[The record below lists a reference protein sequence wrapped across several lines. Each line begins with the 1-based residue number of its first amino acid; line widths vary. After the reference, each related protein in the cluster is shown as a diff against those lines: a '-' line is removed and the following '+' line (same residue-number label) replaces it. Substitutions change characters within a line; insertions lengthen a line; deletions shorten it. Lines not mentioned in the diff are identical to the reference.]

1 VKFLHL
7 FRPALRRLGARW
19 FFCPRPSRPIARWNR
34 LWAIGVASSL
44 AMTGATGSLAAEKVA
59 RVAFRA
65 AEKGF
70 DPAQREDRYSIGVM
84 ESIFEP
90 LLTYDHLARPV
101 RLVPLVVEAIPE
113 PQEGGTLFEFRIR
126 RGIYFQDDPAFK
138 GKKRELVAKDMEYA
152 IKRFRDP
159 ANRSPYE
166 WLFEGKIVGLDE
178 AKAAA
183 EKSGKFDYDAR
194 VEGLQAL
201 DRYTL
206 RVKLKE
212 PDFNFIYFFA
222 MPNVV
227 PVAREVIEAYPDAT
241 NNHPVGTGP
250 YRLKTWAPRSKIVL
264 EKNPSYRGFRLDETY
279 ANADDEWDRA
289 AISHLRGKTL
299 PLIDRI
305 EIYPIEEEQP
315 RFLAFMNREH
325 DFIEETPFAFIPKVL
340 PGGRLSPELERQGV
354 RFFRDPQPEITY
366 FIYNM
371 EQGPLSGFTPERIAL
386 RRALSLAYNRDVERS
401 IIRKGQVSFAEQ
413 VAAPGIVGFDPNFR
427 SDENAYNPARAKA
440 LLDMFGYRDIDGDG
454 FRETPDGQPINL
466 EYKYSTGE
474 QEKRE
479 IADNW
484 VRSLA
489 AIGIRTTTKGTQFA
503 DLLGDRKRG
512 RFILAENAWVADYPD
527 AQNFLQL
534 LYGPNTDQSNDSRF
548 RLKAFDELYERALRL
563 PDSPERNRLYRE
575 MNRLVLAYAPWRM
588 GMHRVFSHFM
598 YPWVK
603 GYKKHPILFTQF
615 KYLDIDVAARDAA
628 LLQR

>member
-1 VKFLHL
+1 MCGRQPQSIQQEQANVGLPL
-7 FRPALRRLGARW
+7 
-19 FFCPRPSRPIARWNR
+19 RPSSRSWRAW
-34 LWAIGVASSL
+34 LAIVAII
-44 AMTGATGSLAAEKVA
+44 GAVGIPSIDNVYAAEKKIL

-101 RLVPLVVEAIPE
+101 RLVPLVVESVPE
-113 PQEGGTLFEFRIR
+113 PQENGTLFEFKIKP
-126 RGIYFQDDPAFK
+126 GIYFQDDPAFK
-138 GKKRELVAKDMEYA
+138 GKRRELVAKDMEYA

-194 VEGLQAL
+194 VEGLQAV
-201 DRYTL
+201 DRYKL
-206 RVKLKE
+206 RVRLKE
-212 PDFNFIYFFA
+212 ADYNFIYFFA

-250 YRLKTWAPRSKIVL
+250 YRLKSWSPRSKIVL
-264 EKNPSYRGFRLDETY
+264 AKNPDYRGLRLDESY
-279 ANADDEWDRA
+279 ADPKDEWDREVIA
-289 AISHLRGKTL
+289 ALRGKTL
-299 PLIDRI
+299 PLIDEI

-325 DFIEETPFAFIPKVL
+325 DVIEETPFSFLPKVL
-340 PGGRLSPELERQGV
+340 PGGKLAPELRDLGV
-354 RFFRDPQPEITY
+354 RYFRDPQPEITY

-371 EQGPLSGFTPERIAL
+371 EKGPLSGYTPERVAL
-386 RRALSLAYNRDVERS
+386 RRALSLAYNRDAERT

-413 VAAPGIVGFDPNFR
+413 IAAPGIVGFDPTFR
-427 SDENAYNPARAKA
+427 SPENEYNPARAKA
-440 LLDMFGYRDIDGDG
+440 LLDMFGYKDIDGDG
-454 FRETPDGQPINL
+454 FRETPGGERIIL

-489 AIGIRTTTKGTQFA
+489 AVGIRATSKGTQFA

-512 RFILAENAWVADYPD
+512 NYVLAENAWVADYPD

-534 LYGPNTDQSNDSRF
+534 LYGPNTEQSNDARF
-548 RLKAFDELYERALRL
+548 KLKQFDELYERSLRL

-575 MNRLVLAYAPWRM
+575 MNRLVLAYAPWRF
-588 GMHRVFSHFM
+588 GMHRVFSHFL

-615 KYLDIDVAARDAA
+615 KYLDLDVAARQAA
-628 LLQR
+628 ERNR

>member
-1 VKFLHL
+1 MRFASLLLAFAGVFL
-7 FRPALRRLGARW
+7 
-19 FFCPRPSRPIARWNR
+19 
-34 LWAIGVASSL
+34 GVA
-44 AMTGATGSLAAEKVA
+44 AASDKVV
-59 RVAFRA
+59 RFAFRA

-101 RLVPLVVEAIPE
+101 RLVPLVVESVPE
-113 PQEGGTLFEFRIR
+113 PQENGTVFEFTIKP
-126 RGIYFQDDPAFK
+126 GIYFHDDPAFR
-138 GKKRELVAKDMEYA
+138 GQKRELVARDMEYA

-178 AKAAA
+178 LKAAA

-194 VEGLQAL
+194 IEGLQAIN
-201 DRYTL
+201 RYTL

-212 PDFNFIYFFA
+212 PDYNFIYFFA

-241 NNHPVGTGP
+241 NNRPIGTGP
-250 YRLKTWAPRSKIVL
+250 FRLKSWAPRSKIVL
-264 EKNPSYRGFRLDETY
+264 ERHPHYRGMKLDETF
-279 ANADDEWDRA
+279 ADPKDEWDRQ
-289 AISHLRGKTL
+289 AIADLRGKTL
-299 PLIDRI
+299 PLLDRV

-325 DFIEETPFAFIPKVL
+325 DFIEEAPFAFIPNVL
-340 PGGRLSPELERQGV
+340 PGGKLSPELARQGV
-354 RFFRDPQPEITY
+354 RFFKDPQPEITY

-371 EQGPLSGFTPERIAL
+371 EKGPLAGYTPERTAL
-386 RRALSLAYNRDVERS
+386 RRALSLAYNRDTERF
-401 IIRKGQVSFAEQ
+401 IIRKGQVTFAEQ
-413 VAAPGIVGFDPNFR
+413 VGGPGIVGFDESFR
-427 SDENAYNPARAKA
+427 SEENVHSPARAKA
-440 LLDMFGYRDIDGDG
+440 LLDMFGYQDVDGDG
-454 FRETPDGQPINL
+454 YRETPDGKPLTL

-474 QEKRE
+474 REKRE

-484 VRSLA
+484 VRSLQLV
-489 AIGIRTTTKGTQFA
+489 GIRATAQGVQFA

-512 RFILAENAWVADYPD
+512 KYVMAENAWIADYPD

-534 LYGPNTDQSNDSRF
+534 LYGPNTDQSNDARF
-548 RLKAFDELYERALRL
+548 KLPAFDALYEKALRL
-563 PDSPERNRLYRE
+563 PDGPERNRLYRE

-588 GMHRVFSHFM
+588 GMHRVFSHFVF
-598 YPWVK
+598 PWVK

-615 KYLDIDVAARDAA
+615 KYLDVDVAQRDAA
-628 LLQR
+628 LAASNKDRAASNSKK